1 MDSIRGLATAGHI
14 EDIAVAQDQQ
24 GKKLGLHI
32 IKALTYLSEIL
43 GCYKVREPVLSLCP
57 RLTSRQAILDCDE
70 HNEGF
75 YQKCG
80 YKHKGIQMGYYHE

>member
-1 MDSIRGLATAGHI
+1 M
-14 EDIAVAQDQQ
+14 
-24 GKKLGLHI
+24 
-32 IKALTYLSEIL
+32 TYLSEIL
-43 GCYKVREPVLSLCP
+43 GCYKVREAGLSDRWVLTWS
-57 RLTSRQAILDCDE
+57 QAILDCDE